1 MRSIR
6 AIFRGDLRRVT
17 ASIVS
22 IVILLGLC
30 VVPCLY
36 AWFNIF
42 SNWDPY
48 GPDATSRIPVAVV
61 SEDKGGSLLGLEMNI
76 GDKILEALEAN
87 DTIGWVFPESKDEA
101 MTLLE
106 KSDCYAV
113 LVVSDDFTQ
122 DVFDSLSGGSV
133 NPKLHYYENDKKNAI
148 APKITGKAKTAVQQ
162 QVNTT
167 FIETITGYLADFAH
181 FLSSMGVDGPTLIAK
196 LQSASQSIRGQL
208 GTAATALDALSGLN
222 NTAQTILTCAYQF
235 TGDTADA
242 ATSAGVL
249 LGDANTVLSG
259 TGSLIDKTN
268 AATRDALDAVSTVL
282 GDIQTHLN
290 KASQSLDDFHTYT
303 REKLTGQI
311 QSVAALSQQCR
322 AMSQQLQ
329 ALGATQAAQAL
340 EALAGQLDGVR
351 RALETVQSVAD
362 AKLDEAAA
370 LLATASQ
377 VTAQAQEAVGSLSEL
392 VSQETTQQVQQK
404 LQGLQQTLDG
414 AAQLLAGT
422 DSVSMSIR
430 QAITDFNTQLS
441 SLETGLLQAR
451 SGLGSVSSA
460 LDTADKLLE
469 HLSGDK
475 EAQELTD
482 LLQGNGKSLA
492 EYLASPVAMETV
504 DTYPIATYGSA
515 MAPFYTV
522 LAQWVGTLLCATF
535 LKVGYKPRPELERPS
550 LAAHFFGRYG
560 IFLLV
565 GLVQA
570 VIVAAGDLLYV
581 QIQCL
586 YPWKFL
592 LAACVNGLV
601 FSLINYAMV
610 FALDNIGMALDV
622 ILLVVQVAGAGG
634 TYPVEVLPEIF
645 QKLNPYMPFRYAMD
659 AMRECVA
666 GSYGTN
672 YWKDLGILLIFLVVF
687 TVLGLAL
694 YRPAKGLNR
703 LIAQSKNRTGIM
715 V

>member
-1 MRSIR
+1 MELYGTEWFGLVADTFVGAVIHIHKPWLPIASECGVVNCISMV
-6 AIFRGDLRRVT
+6 LR
-17 ASIVS
+17 
-22 IVILLGLC
+22 C
-30 VVPCLY
+30 
-36 AWFNIF
+36 
-42 SNWDPY
+42 
-48 GPDATSRIPVAVV
+48 
-61 SEDKGGSLLGLEMNI
+61 
-76 GDKILEALEAN
+76 
-87 DTIGWVFPESKDEA
+87 DEA
-101 MTLLE
+101 
-106 KSDCYAV
+106 SVRADHAYR
-113 LVVSDDFTQ
+113 LVMASVT
-122 DVFDSLSGGSV
+122 VFQLIGAAAGG
-133 NPKLHYYENDKKNAI
+133 
-148 APKITGKAKTAVQQ
+148 
-162 QVNTT
+162 
-167 FIETITGYLADFAH
+167 
-181 FLSSMGVDGPTLIAK
+181 
-196 LQSASQSIRGQL
+196 QSRQL
-208 GTAATALDALSGLN
+208 V
-222 NTAQTILTCAYQF
+222 AQ
-235 TGDTADA
+235 ADA
-242 ATSAGVL
+242 
-249 LGDANTVLSG
+249 
-259 TGSLIDKTN
+259 
-268 AATRDALDAVSTVL
+268 
-282 GDIQTHLN
+282 
-290 KASQSLDDFHTYT
+290 
-303 REKLTGQI
+303 
-311 QSVAALSQQCR
+311 
-322 AMSQQLQ
+322 
-329 ALGATQAAQAL
+329 
-340 EALAGQLDGVR
+340 
-351 RALETVQSVAD
+351 
-362 AKLDEAAA
+362 
-370 LLATASQ
+370 
-377 VTAQAQEAVGSLSEL
+377 
-392 VSQETTQQVQQK
+392 
-404 LQGLQQTLDG
+404 
-414 AAQLLAGT
+414 
-422 DSVSMSIR
+422 
-430 QAITDFNTQLS
+430 
-441 SLETGLLQAR
+441 
-451 SGLGSVSSA
+451 
-460 LDTADKLLE
+460 E
-469 HLSGDK
+469 HGHP
-475 EAQELTD
+475 AQELTD

-565 GLVQA
+565 GLAQA